1 VEATEA
7 DLVRRLRAGDEA
19 AFETLVREQGGRMLG
34 VARRVLRNEHD
45 ARDAVQEA
53 FVSAYRAIDRFE
65 EGARLSTWLHRI
77 TLNAALM
84 KIRAA
89 KRRPEE
95 SIDDLQPKFRENG
108 HHVEPPAPWEDRPDA
123 VLEREDRIR
132 FVRAAI
138 DRLPEIHRTVL
149 LLRDVDGFDTG
160 EAAEAL
166 GISENAVK
174 VRLHRARLALR
185 TQLDRRFRKE
195 TR

>member
-1 VEATEA
+1 
-7 DLVRRLRAGDEA
+7 
-19 AFETLVREQGGRMLG
+19 MLA
-34 VARRVLRNEHD
+34 VARRVLRNEQD

-95 SIDDLQPKFRENG
+95 SIDDLQPKFRDNG
-108 HHVEPPAPWEDRPDA
+108 HHVELPAPWEGGPDA
-123 VLEREDRIR
+123 VLEREDRTR
-132 FVRAAI
+132 LVRESI

-149 LLRDVDGFDTG
+149 LLRDIEGLDTG

-195 TR
+195 AR

>member
-1 VEATEA
+1 MADPEAE
-7 DLVRRLRAGDEA
+7 LVRRLRVGDEA
-19 AFETLVREQGGRMLG
+19 AFETLVREQGGRMLT

-65 EGARLSTWLHRI
+65 EGAKLSTWLHRI

-108 HHVEPPAPWEDRPDA
+108 HHVELPAPWEDRPDA
-123 VLEREDRIR
+123 ALEREDRTR
-132 FVRAAI
+132 LVREAI

-149 LLRDVDGFDTG
+149 VLRDIEGLDTG
-160 EAAEAL
+160 ETAEAL
-166 GISENAVK
+166 GISGNAVK

-185 TQLDRRFRKE
+185 TQLDRRFRKGA
-195 TR
+195 R